1 MFGLLLNGKAKRA
14 AVVISAALV
23 MAGLLAVPQ
32 VRALASEFLSI
43 FRVETFVLVDV
54 SEERLARI
62 REAMKNNM
70 GFEEGDETPPVEP
83 TVVGSVA
90 EAASLA
96 GFNPLTSSLE
106 VEQVQVSEASTKS
119 FTADVEEIRAV
130 YSALDLDPNL
140 IPDNIDGQPFE
151 VSFNLGIGIEYAG
164 EFYTGQMVNPTVNV
178 PDGVDMKVL
187 GKAWLM
193 LLGMSESEA
202 TAMSESIDWATTLV
216 MPIPSGDTTV
226 REVTVRGVKG
236 LLMESEGDTDGNG
249 SDSAFVVWQENG
261 YIVIASGPNATEVLA
276 FVNSL
281 K

>member
-1 MFGLLLNGKAKRA
+1 MLGHLLNGKAKRA
-14 AVVISAALV
+14 AVGISAVLV
-23 MAGLLAVPQ
+23 LAGLLAVPQ

-43 FRVETFVLVDV
+43 FRVEQFVLVSVD
-54 SEERLARI
+54 EARLERI

-70 GFEEGDETPPVEP
+70 GFEEGDENPPIEP

-96 GFNPLTSSLE
+96 GFNPLTSDLE
-106 VEQVQVSEASTKS
+106 VELVQVSAASSET
-119 FTADVEEIRAV
+119 FTPNVDEIRAV

-140 IPDNIDGQPFE
+140 IPDNIDGQPFD
-151 VSFNLGIGIEYAG
+151 VSFNPGIGIEYEG
-164 EFYTGQMVNPTVNV
+164 EFYTGQMLNPTVNV

-193 LLGMSESEA
+193 LLGMSEAEA
-202 TAMSESIDWATTLV
+202 TTMSESIDWATTLV

-226 REVTVRGVKG
+226 QEVTVRGKMG
-236 LLMESEGDTDGNG
+236 LLMVSEDEGPDHM
-249 SDSAFVVWQENG
+249 AVVVWQENG
-261 YIVIASGPNATEVLA
+261 YIVIASGRSSVEVLA
-276 FVNSL
+276 FAEGL